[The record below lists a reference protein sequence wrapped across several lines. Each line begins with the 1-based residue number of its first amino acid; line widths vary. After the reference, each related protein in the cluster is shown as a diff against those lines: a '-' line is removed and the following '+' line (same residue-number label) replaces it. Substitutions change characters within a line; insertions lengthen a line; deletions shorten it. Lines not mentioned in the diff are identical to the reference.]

1 MFQNQILRY
10 LLLHCLH
17 QQLLHL
23 QRRVWNSK
31 LFVNW
36 LLWLSH
42 TQVARQTTPSFFVTI
57 LIVRTLSDWGLRFFT
72 FSQHRKCNLRILP
85 CANHC
90 GHEVTSA
97 RCMCD
102 MLEATGRPSY
112 CQVQGLFRG
121 SAVATSHACLASV
134 NDALIPALHKDL
146 RKNLQL
152 KPPCMQLKT

>member
-1 MFQNQILRY
+1 MFHNQILRY
-10 LLLHCLH
+10 LLLHRLH

-36 LLWLSH
+36 LLWLGH